1 MTMTRTFH
9 PVGQG
14 LYCTERFVDDDDLK
28 VNVVYDCGSD
38 SLRYADLEEVIHAS
52 FGNGDEIDAVF
63 ISHFDSDHVKGL
75 PILLNWC
82 KVKKVFLPIVSSK
95 AEVAY
100 LRFKSLVELD
110 KKNGYYIAVA
120 DRLLDPKRTSPE
132 KVFEGFKSLHIPKIE
147 RIDEV
152 TSELSETSANSTD
165 DFGLSLWVF
174 NMYNFKRFDR
184 ESDFRDILNEALLSQ
199 KIGVSLDDF
208 IEDAGKVIQ
217 RLDEK
222 QANQL
227 LRAINKIIRGRLSK
241 KEFRDRFGTI
251 NGNSMTLY
259 SGPKDTDA
267 NSSFAMRCF
276 VDDVEHKPGCLYLGD
291 YEAKDEI
298 AYRRMKSFYSKGGCW
313 SRMGCVQLP
322 HHGSKHNYNKD
333 FDSEG
338 ICYVV
343 SFGLGNRNHHPGK
356 DVITNL
362 LKNGRSVIFSTEAN
376 RYVHKNEI
384 VQQVC

>member
-1 MTMTRTFH
+1 MWWQKICRRN
-9 PVGQG
+9 
-14 LYCTERFVDDDDLK
+14 RF
-28 VNVVYDCGSD
+28 
-38 SLRYADLEEVIHAS
+38 
-52 FGNGDEIDAVF
+52 
-63 ISHFDSDHVKGL
+63 
-75 PILLNWC
+75 
-82 KVKKVFLPIVSSK
+82 
-95 AEVAY
+95 
-100 LRFKSLVELD
+100 
-110 KKNGYYIAVA
+110 
-120 DRLLDPKRTSPE
+120 
-132 KVFEGFKSLHIPKIE
+132 
-147 RIDEV
+147 
-152 TSELSETSANSTD
+152 
-165 DFGLSLWVF
+165 
-174 NMYNFKRFDR
+174 
-184 ESDFRDILNEALLSQ
+184 EALLSQ
-199 KIGVSLDDF
+199 KISVSLDDF

-338 ICYVV
+338 ICYAV